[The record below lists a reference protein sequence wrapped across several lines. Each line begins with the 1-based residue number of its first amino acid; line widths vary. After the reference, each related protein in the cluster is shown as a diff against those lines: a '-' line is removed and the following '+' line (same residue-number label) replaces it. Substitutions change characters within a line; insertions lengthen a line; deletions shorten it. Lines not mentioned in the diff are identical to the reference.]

1 MFLPDFLKKTIFLI
15 LLIYSIYS
23 IGSTFWSIHTNVI
36 EKDKEYQDK
45 ILGLKDERNKLQE
58 KLNSINTDEFVEKEA
73 RTRLNM
79 RKEGEEVFLI
89 TSNEAE
95 KSEAVSYT
103 ETTDR
108 FKKTRS
114 NFDKW
119 MELLF

>member
-95 KSEAVSYT
+95 KSEVVSYT